1 MVVFLFRVKKKR
13 VMKKLLTLTII
24 LGILIPAISQ
34 TGSIVVQSL
43 PASVFLPHD
52 IFMHH
57 NDYVK
62 QKNLFLMLQE
72 KTFSIPLAFGADNKT
87 VFGASYQVKQD
98 GNSMIYTKPVF
109 FAMAHTEAG
118 WGELVYE
125 KDKELKAVGT
135 TSKFL
140 VSIIVGDNA
149 DLHVVEFVNG
159 KFSKPERI
167 SAPVN
172 TEFNETS
179 GTYAPDGKKIY
190 FSSNREG
197 GYGGYD
203 IYESEY
209 LGNGKW
215 THPRNLG
222 PSVNSEYDEESPY
235 LLNDGITLYFSA
247 NGYSSKSDYDIY
259 ETILGDD
266 GFWTDPERLEA
277 PINTDFDDLF
287 YQISPDEKRAIY
299 LSSGTQGLGVYE
311 LIFY

>member
-1 MVVFLFRVKKKR
+1 
-13 VMKKLLTLTII
+13 MKKIIFISLFSAFCTLLIGQRSSL
-24 LGILIPAISQ
+24 LVENLHIS
-34 TGSIVVQSL
+34 S
-43 PASVFLPHD
+43 FLPHD
-52 IFMHH
+52 IYNHQ

-62 QKNLFLMLQE
+62 SKSLFLTLQE
-72 KTFSIPLAFGADNKT
+72 KTFTIPLTFGNDNKT
-87 VFGASYQVKQD
+87 VFGASYQVKQI
-98 GNSMIYTKPVF
+98 GNELIYTKPKF
-109 FAMAHTEAG
+109 FAIKYSEQE

-125 KDKELKAVGT
+125 KDKALNSMKT
-135 TSKFL
+135 TGKFL
-140 VSIIVGDNA
+140 VSIIVDDNA
-149 DLHVVEFVNG
+149 DLHIVEFSNG
-159 KFSKPERI
+159 SFSKPQRI
-167 SAPVN
+167 DAPVN

-179 GTYAPDGKKIY
+179 GTFTPDGKKIY

-215 THPRNLG
+215 THPLNLG
-222 PSVNSEYDEESPY
+222 PAVNSEYDEESPY

-247 NGYSSKSDYDIY
+247 NGYSSRNDFDIY
-259 ETILGDD
+259 ETILGDA
-266 GFWTDPERLEA
+266 GFFSEPERLEA

-287 YQISPDEKRAIY
+287 FQISPDEQRAIY

>member
-1 MVVFLFRVKKKR
+1 
-13 VMKKLLTLTII
+13 MKKYFPFLI
-24 LGILIPAISQ
+24 LAILCVSLQAQHS
-34 TGSIVVQSL
+34 SLMVQNL
-43 PASVFLPHD
+43 PVSVFSPHD
-52 IFMHH
+52 IYGYHQ
-57 NDYVK
+57 DYVK
-62 QKNLFLMLQE
+62 SKNLFLTLQE
-72 KTFSIPLAFGADNKT
+72 KTFSIPLAFGDDNST
-87 VFGASYQVKQD
+87 VFGATYQVKQE
-98 GNSMIYTKPVF
+98 GNQLVYTKPKF
-109 FAMAHTEAG
+109 FAMQQNGEA
-118 WGELVYE
+118 WGELIYD
-125 KDKELKAVGT
+125 KDKQLSGFNT

-140 VSIIVGDNA
+140 VSIIVDDNA
-149 DLHVVEFVNG
+149 DLHIVEFEDG

-172 TEFNETS
+172 TPFNETS
-179 GTYAPDGKKIY
+179 GTFTPDGNKIY

-222 PSVNSEYDEESPY
+222 PEVNSEYDEESPY

-247 NGYSSKSDYDIY
+247 NGYSSKNDYDIY
-259 ETILGDD
+259 ETILGDN
-266 GFWTDPERLEA
+266 GMWTDPERLEA

-299 LSSGTQGLGVYE
+299 LTSGSQGLGVYE